1 MFIMSN
7 KRLFRNG
14 YTHFG
19 ENGDG
24 HDFKVY
30 GDTADKYMF
39 WDASANTLTV
49 TGTVAFE
56 GDYSPTSWA
65 NVAVTGTLSCTGNF
79 SVNTNKFTVDAT
91 SGDTTV
97 GGALMATGNFAVNT
111 SKFTVNAT
119 SGNTV
124 VAGTLKSTGNFT
136 VGSNKVVITAASG
149 NIAIAGDIAV
159 STDKFTV
166 AGSDGD
172 TAIAGTLDVT
182 GLATLKAG
190 VKLSY
195 ATGSTTE
202 GVLWYDATAHV
213 LKYYDGTAAKTVATT
228 A

>member
-1 MFIMSN
+1 MSN

-56 GDYSPTSWA
+56 GGYSPTDWE
-65 NVAVTGTLSCTGNF
+65 NVAVTGTLSCTGDF
-79 SVNTNKFTVDAT
+79 SVATDKFTVDAT

-111 SKFTVNAT
+111 DKFTVNAT
-119 SGNTV
+119 SGNTA
-124 VAGTLKSTGNFT
+124 VAGTLTSTGNFT
-136 VGSNKVVITAASG
+136 VGSDKVVVTATTG
-149 NIAIAGDIAV
+149 NIAIA
-159 STDKFTV
+159 STGGITVNGDKFTV

-213 LKYYDGTAAKTVATT
+213 LKYYNGTAVKTVATT

>member
-1 MFIMSN
+1 MSN

-14 YTHFG
+14 YTQFG

-30 GDTADKYMF
+30 GNTEDEYMS
-39 WDASANTLTV
+39 WDAATGTLTV
-49 TGTVAFE
+49 AGTVSFS
-56 GDYSPTSWA
+56 GNYSPTDWTD
-65 NVAVTGTLSCTGNF
+65 VAVTGTLSCTGDF
-79 SVNTNKFTVDAT
+79 SVNTNKFTVNAT
-91 SGDTTV
+91 SGNTTV
-97 GGALMATGNFAVNT
+97 AGTLLAKGNFAVNT
-111 SKFTVNAT
+111 SKFTVDASN
-119 SGNTV
+119 GNTV
-124 VAGTLKSTGNFT
+124 VAGTLTSTGNFT
-136 VGSNKVVITAASG
+136 VGSNKVVVTAASG

-166 AGSDGD
+166 ASSDGD

-202 GVLWYDATAHV
+202 GVLWYDETAHV
-213 LKYYDGTAAKTVATT
+213 LKYHNGTAVKTVATT